1 MEQWKTIP
9 NFERYEVSN
18 LGRVKS
24 TVTGKIRKLSQP
36 GQLTDYLK
44 TSFRDDDGKI
54 KTFDVHRL
62 VAELFCTKPKT
73 DKVLVVDHLNGN
85 TKDNRADNLEWIT
98 ISENQRRRKPY
109 DFGYSVKDTSIVW
122 FDENGIIQ
130 GIFESCR
137 QASIKTGIAYTGI
150 TKCCSERFPRVVHV
164 GRWGFERVPTEDAY
178 DLWEQQ
184 KKSLTTGMVKDE

>member
-1 MEQWKTIP
+1 MEQWKKVP

-24 TVTGKIRKLSQP
+24 TVTGQIQKLSKP
-36 GQLTDYLK
+36 GRRTAYLK
-44 TSFRDDDGKI
+44 TSFQDDNGKI
-54 KTFDVHRL
+54 RTFDVHRL
-62 VAELFCTKPKT
+62 VAELFCTKPEI

-98 ISENQRRRKPY
+98 ISENQRRRKAY
-109 DFGYSVKDTSIVW
+109 EFGYSVKDTSIVW

-137 QASIKTGIAYTGI
+137 QASIKTGLAYTAI
-150 TKCCSERFPRVVHV
+150 TKCCSTRYPRVVNV
-164 GRWGFERVPTEDAY
+164 GRWGFERVPTKDIY
-178 DLWEQQ
+178 NLYWEQ
-184 KKSLTTGMVKDE
+184 KKSRTTAMAQDE